1 MKSSRSGKWQ
11 KGKQGGGRSNAPQP
25 KRSVGQ
31 GDAYITGWN
40 GVRECLASD
49 KVKVHQVWLDPRK
62 MNETD
67 WKGIRQY
74 GRQIEETGA
83 KETPYGPL
91 TQGIAALVKLP
102 EAPDLDELLDDLV
115 ERGETPL
122 LVVLDQV
129 EDPMNLGQ
137 ILRTCEGAGVHGLV
151 VAKHRAIHLNQT
163 VAQVSQGAFAWVPL
177 IEAGNLRQ
185 TIDHLKQRGVWTV
198 GTAVDPR
205 AKPWHAV
212 DMRDPLALVM
222 GAEGKGLRRLT
233 QESCDHLVYLPMAGR
248 LDSLNVGAATAAVV
262 FEAVRQRAA
271 AEPSEG

>member
-11 KGKQGGGRSNAPQP
+11 KGKKPQPGKTAPQP
-25 KRSVGQ
+25 KRSVPQ

-40 GVRECLASD
+40 GVRECLAAEQ
-49 KVKVHQVWLDPRK
+49 VKVHQVWLDSRK
-62 MNETD
+62 MTESD
-67 WKGIRQY
+67 WKSIRQY
-74 GRQIEETGA
+74 SRQIEDTQA

-91 TQGIAALVKLP
+91 TQGIAALVRLP
-102 EAPDLDELLDDLV
+102 EAPDLDDLLDDLQ

-137 ILRTCEGAGVHGLV
+137 ILRTCEGAGVHGLI

-177 IEAGNLRQ
+177 IEATNLRH
-185 TIDHLKQRGVWTV
+185 TIDHLKERGVWTV
-198 GTAVDPR
+198 GTAVDPK
-205 AKPWHAV
+205 AKPWHMV
-212 DMRDPLALVM
+212 DMKDPLAIVM

-233 QESCDHLVYLPMAGR
+233 QESCDHLVYLPMAGK
-248 LDSLNVGAATAAVV
+248 LDSLNVGAATAVV
-262 FEAVRQRAA
+262 LYEAIRQRAVA
-271 AEPSEG
+271 AEV